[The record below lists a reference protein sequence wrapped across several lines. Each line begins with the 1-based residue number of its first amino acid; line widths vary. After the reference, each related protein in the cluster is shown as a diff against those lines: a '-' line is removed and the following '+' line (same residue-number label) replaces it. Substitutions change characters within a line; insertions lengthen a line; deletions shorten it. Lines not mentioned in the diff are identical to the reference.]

1 MGELADYLYF
11 AGREVEAHLQA
22 HRVEVINEGLESI
35 LPQSWRF
42 ETDKESAFLHLD
54 TGGHISVSSE
64 SHEPPAVIVHWAH
77 RPLLDTLQRS
87 GSHPRVPSPLPSI
100 CFTSEAGRKAFRA
113 LGITLGL

>member
-42 ETDKESAFLHLD
+42 ETEKESAVLHLD
-54 TGGHISVSSE
+54 TVGHVSVSAE
-64 SHEPPAVIVHWAH
+64 SIEPPSVIVRWAQEPLVDPLIRSRSHH
-77 RPLLDTLQRS
+77 RVRAP
-87 GSHPRVPSPLPSI
+87 VPSVY
-100 CFTSEAGRKAFRA
+100 FASEAGREAFRA
-113 LGITLGL
+113 LGMTLGL